1 VRRVQLGLLGS
12 GVVGGGLID
21 LIAKNHGLIGERCGL
36 DLVIQR
42 ALVRDL
48 NKPRPG
54 NVQYTTDATQ
64 IVGAPDI
71 DIVVEVMGGTTQ
83 AYDYIKT
90 ALQNGKH
97 VVTANKALLAQ
108 RGNELFHLATALE
121 RCIGYEASV
130 CAGLPVIGTLRQGLV
145 GNDIESLYGIV
156 NGTNNYIL
164 TQMAEKGTTL
174 EQAIA
179 EAQKL
184 GFCEAD
190 PSMDIDGIDAAQKL
204 VVLSELAFGTHVQ
217 LQDVSIEGIRHLEP
231 ADLQQASSLGFV
243 IKHIAIARRVDNRLD
258 LRVAPMLLHKQ
269 HPLAAVRNEFNAILV
284 KADAVGEMILQGKGA
299 GAMPTA
305 SAVLSDIVDV
315 ALRDAPVHLRKLIK
329 AEHGAS
335 AEGRYYLRFPIVDE
349 PGVIGD
355 ITTKIGGEGVS
366 IYDARAVLEEGSS
379 DGNVMILTHKCS
391 QLALDR
397 AIAAMQKQLRKA
409 AVVLQILELR

>member
-1 VRRVQLGLLGS
+1 VGRVHLGLLGS

-21 LIAKNHGLIGERCGL
+21 LIAKNQALIGERCGL
-36 DLVIQR
+36 ELIVQR

-48 NKPRPG
+48 NRPRPMH
-54 NVQYTTDATQ
+54 VEYTTDAAK
-64 IVGAPDI
+64 IINASDI

-83 AYDYIKT
+83 AYEYIKT

-108 RGNELFHLATALE
+108 RGNELFHLATQQD

-164 TQMAEKGTTL
+164 TQMAEQGTTL
-174 EQAIA
+174 EQAIQ

-204 VVLSELAFGTHVQ
+204 VVLSELAFGMHVQ
-217 LQDVSIEGIRHLEP
+217 LQDITIEGIRHLEQ
-231 ADLQQASSLGFV
+231 ADLKQAASLGYV
-243 IKHIAIARRVDNRLD
+243 IKHIAIARKVDGRLD
-258 LRVAPMLLHKQ
+258 LRVGPMLLHKR
-269 HPLAAVRNEFNAILV
+269 HPLASVRNEFNAILV

-315 ALRDAPVHLRKLIK
+315 ALRDAPVHLRKLVK

-349 PGVIGD
+349 PGVIGE
-355 ITTKIGGEGVS
+355 ITTKIGREGIS
-366 IYDARAVLEEGSS
+366 IYDARAVLEDEST

-391 QLALDR
+391 LVALNR
-397 AIAAMQKQLRKA
+397 AVQAMQDQLRKA
-409 AVVLQILELR
+409 PVVLQILERK